1 MENENN
7 LGLVRKKT
15 IVEKLIYKLQEDEY
29 IQFPLPIKLYYDF
42 KQMEIDHE
50 YETKAYWF
58 GRGILAATEDRID
71 ELKPIK
77 DGK

>member
-1 MENENN
+1 
-7 LGLVRKKT
+7 
-15 IVEKLIYKLQEDEY
+15 
-29 IQFPLPIKLYYDF
+29 
-42 KQMEIDHE
+42 MEIDHE